1 MKKGHNTKENEILDY
16 IQRYHAMTTSEAMQL
31 TGVSESTIRRLF
43 IKLQQKGYVERVF
56 GGVKEIPQ
64 VETYSYQD
72 TVIKNV
78 EQKKEIG
85 AVAASMVNDHDFFY
99 LDCGTTTRQMAK
111 ALAVRMREG
120 SLRGILAV
128 TNSIINLEILGP
140 YCDIINA
147 GGKYSCERKDVS
159 GNISE
164 TFLQQFHFDKCF
176 LGTDGFRF
184 GHGFVSTS
192 TTVSL
197 LASAASKLSE
207 ESYVLMDSS
216 KIGKNAV
223 GIHCN
228 MSNIK
233 GIITDS
239 EIDAENLQRFSEL
252 RMKIIVKKGR

>member
-140 YCDIINA
+140 YCDIIIA
-147 GGKYSCERKDVS
+147 GGKF
-159 GNISE
+159 GNRRLSLRAWVCIN
-164 TFLQQFHFDKCF
+164 QY
-176 LGTDGFRF
+176 DGF
-184 GHGFVSTS
+184 
-192 TTVSL
+192 
-197 LASAASKLSE
+197 AARKRC
-207 ESYVLMDSS
+207 V
-216 KIGKNAV
+216 
-223 GIHCN
+223 
-228 MSNIK
+228 
-233 GIITDS
+233 
-239 EIDAENLQRFSEL
+239 
-252 RMKIIVKKGR
+252 